1 MPTPVTLFLAIHH
14 ALRRDAHRFPVAL
27 CAAAGD
33 DERLAAIA
41 RHWEEYRTILVH
53 HHDQEDTLLFPQ
65 VLAEVPELAEVVAQL
80 AADHHSLDDLLAR
93 VDAAFA
99 ALPAGTDACG
109 GLCARLA
116 GVLDRHL
123 DLEEEHLVPVMARG
137 AAGGPGPGGGPQ
149 NPSFTLP
156 WLVDGLSPDVA
167 DDLVAAMPAEWQ
179 AELPAW
185 QAAYRAGPVPSAA

>member
-1 MPTPVTLFLAIHH
+1 MSSPTTLFLAIHH

-27 CAAAGD
+27 RAAAGD

-41 RHWEEYRTILVH
+41 RHWDEYRTILVH

-65 VLAEVPELAEVVAQL
+65 VLVEEPGLAGTVEQL
-80 AADHHSLDDLLAR
+80 AADHHSLDDLLAQ
-93 VDAAFA
+93 VDSAFA
-99 ALPAGTDACG
+99 HLPAAAGACAD
-109 GLCARLA
+109 LCARLA
-116 GVLDRHL
+116 AVLDGHL
-123 DLEEEHLVPVMARG
+123 DLEDERLVPVMERG
-137 AAGGPGPGGGPQ
+137 IIDGPAPGGGPQ

-156 WLVDGLSPDVA
+156 WLVDGLAADVA

-179 AELPAW
+179 VELPAW